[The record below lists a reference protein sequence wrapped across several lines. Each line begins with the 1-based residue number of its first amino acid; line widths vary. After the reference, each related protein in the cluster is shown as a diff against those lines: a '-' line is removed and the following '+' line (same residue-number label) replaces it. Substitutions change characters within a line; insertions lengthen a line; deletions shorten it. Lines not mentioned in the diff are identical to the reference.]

1 MNPRHTR
8 QLLPFAGRLILLPIA
23 LLILS
28 TSLEDLWG
36 QPRVIVGPRGRALVD
51 QSLSTVDLPTD
62 RTMARG
68 IDRAKDRI
76 AEGEYSQAIRFLD
89 EVLAGEQDSFI
100 AIGEAGEHAGLKET
114 ASDMIR
120 DLPPAGHAMYESM
133 FGPVARKRL
142 NDAVAT
148 GNVVELRK
156 VAQQFFYTPAGYE
169 AAMMVAQH
177 EADAGRHLSASL
189 LYDQLLNTP
198 EAAQRL
204 NPQLA
209 ILAARSRLA
218 LGEAKKAGEVMA
230 SASPYDGTAEI
241 AGRQEQ
247 LKSAADNP
255 LSWFEKIVGLP
266 RRTDTTPIDQW
277 LMPRGNAARNGQ
289 SEGGL
294 PHMHVRWEARLLSHP
309 QYETVHHEL
318 WSSLEQRRQAL
329 PTAGTPLAI
338 GNTIIATT
346 AQNVVAVDFRTGKR
360 IWQTQPQRISEF
372 EQLLNATGD
381 MNQFD
386 PTSPLVQAFARRL
399 WDDYLYNSV
408 SSDGQRVFVI
418 RDLKLPE
425 FIDSD
430 PFGMPFRGNEYG
442 EQIFANRLCAYDLA
456 SQGKLVWE
464 IDGAAS
470 AGELVGAYFLGAPV
484 VVDQKLYCLAEIKSA
499 IHLAAIDRQTGKL
512 EWLQQ
517 LAGLQNGI
525 YLDPLRRL
533 QAAMPSYD
541 SGMLVCP
548 TGAGVVIGINLEK
561 LALAWAYQYDT
572 TNNSLNPFQREG
584 GRLAEKQPTQWIESS
599 AILADGKVL
608 LAPPESNWLH
618 CLDLVTGKVLWK
630 HGRGDGIFVA
640 GVEGETVLL
649 VGQQGLTALNLQTG
663 KPVWP
668 VETQLLPSGVMP
680 SGRGFFSK
688 GKYFLPLNTAEVVAI
703 ELASGAI
710 VERTQSRFG
719 TVLGNLVSHEGAILS
734 QNGKFL
740 DCFEQIDVLRDDTE
754 RRLAKNPDDFE
765 ALRIL
770 GELTY
775 NEGRLAKSIELL
787 EKAYELS
794 ADDSRTRE
802 VLGDCLLEALEQ
814 DFAAYHHRLP
824 ELREILA
831 DNASKKLT
839 LLRLETQGMLEL
851 GKPVEAFDVCLEI
864 ARSVGD
870 DQEVIE
876 IASDHQASAANWLR
890 AQIAQIWREADSQ
903 TREKMYAQLATLKQE
918 SPTRDPGLTAF
929 LVGLPGINATVDDEY
944 AKIALELAKENQL
957 LGAQQLL
964 LKYTTAEGPHQ
975 AEAVALCSRM
985 LHERGFSR
993 SALPFDEML
1002 AGKFANVLCLD
1013 GKTGQQCL
1021 ATWHPKAELS
1031 TLEWPY
1037 GKVEIDQPP
1046 QTNPTV
1052 PRGMH
1057 VPLAEIRLEHGD
1069 DILNSSN
1076 LFFCMRIGELL
1087 IRDSYGREVF
1097 HKVLG
1102 EQEKQIFDP
1111 KGIYG
1116 VSRGNLL
1123 ICSIGQQITAINT
1136 LAEKSDPS
1144 AVLWRKST
1152 VRNTGDRF
1160 RFQTQSIYRGER
1172 VGSYRPARFIE
1183 NDRFV
1188 GVLGPLTHDSC
1199 VYQDQRGL
1207 HCVDSLTG
1215 KLRWSRLGT
1224 PNACQLLG
1232 DEEVVIAVP
1241 ESSGPAQ
1248 AYSMYDGRSLG
1259 EVILPRWQEQLMTE
1273 GLNVIAWTRSAKGEH
1288 VLSRRDAL
1296 TGTVDWEKT
1305 FARGSHVDVARNRYI
1320 AVVEP
1325 TGRYH
1330 VFDAVDGQ
1338 SLVEY
1343 QANPLPYLGKIHLF
1357 AGSDHYWIAAEV
1369 NLHTTADRTRL
1380 PFSQLDFVTFNGQL
1394 MAFAAKDGQPLWSRP
1409 AEVRQESLMLSQPVD
1424 SPVIVFA
1431 STHTRQD
1438 ANASRQLVDMLL
1450 LEKSSGRVLFSEE
1463 GLPQSPNHCVTVVNS
1478 ATDEVFVEMINRLVR
1493 LKFTDEPRAP
1503 EPPASFE
1510 ATPSDKEGPKGI
1522 FGILEKFSGM
1532 P

>member
-1 MNPRHTR
+1 
-8 QLLPFAGRLILLPIA
+8 LILLPIA
-23 LLILS
+23 LFFLTAINP
-28 TSLEDLWG
+28 TWG
-36 QPRVIVGPRGRALVD
+36 QPRVIVGPGGRTVID
-51 QSLSTVDLPTD
+51 QSMSTVDLPTD

-76 AEGEYSQAIRFLD
+76 AEGEFSQAIRFLD
-89 EVLAGEQDSFI
+89 EVLSGEQDSFI
-100 AIGEAGEHAGLKET
+100 AVGEAGEHAGLKET

-120 DLPPAGHAMYESM
+120 DLPPAGREMYESL
-133 FGPVARKRL
+133 FGPVARKKL
-142 NDAVAT
+142 NDALMT
-148 GNVVELRK
+148 GNVIELRQ
-156 VAQQFFYTPAGYE
+156 VAQQYFYTPAGYE

-189 LYDQLLNTP
+189 LYDQLLNT
-198 EAAQRL
+198 AAAAERL
-204 NPQLA
+204 SPQLA
-209 ILAARSRLA
+209 LLAARSRLA
-218 LGEAKKAGEVMA
+218 LGETKKAGEVVA
-230 SASPYDGTAEI
+230 SASEYDDTAQI
-241 AGRQEQ
+241 AGRKEQ

-255 LSWFEKIVGLP
+255 LNWFEKIVGLP
-266 RRTDTTPIDQW
+266 RRTDTAPIDQW

-294 PHMHVRWEARLLSHP
+294 PHMRVRWEARLLSHP
-309 QYETVHHEL
+309 QYETVHNEL

-338 GNTIIATT
+338 GDTIIATT

-372 EQLLNATGD
+372 EQLLNAATD

-386 PTSPLVQAFARRL
+386 ATSPLVQAFARRL

-425 FIDSD
+425 FTDPD
-430 PFGMPFRGNEYG
+430 PFGGMAFRGGEYG
-442 EQIFANRLCAYDLA
+442 DQVVANRLCAYDLV

-470 AGELVGAYFLGAPV
+470 EGELAGAYFLGAPV
-484 VVDQKLYCLAEIKSA
+484 IVDQKLYCLAEIKSA
-499 IHLAAIDRQTGKL
+499 IHLAAIDRHTGQL
-512 EWLQQ
+512 DWLQQ

-572 TNNSLNPFQREG
+572 TNNSINQFRREG
-584 GRLAEKQPTQWIESS
+584 GRIVEQHPTQWIESS

-630 HGRGDGIFVA
+630 RGRGDGIFVA
-640 GVEGETVLL
+640 GVEGDSVLI
-649 VGQQGLTALNLQTG
+649 VGQQGLTALNLKTG
-663 KPVWP
+663 KPIWKE
-668 VETQLLPSGVMP
+668 ETHALPTGSMP
-680 SGRGFFSK
+680 SGRGFFSE
-688 GKYFLPLNTAEVVAI
+688 GKYFLPLNTAEVVA
-703 ELASGAI
+703 LDMASGQI

-719 TVLGNLVSHEGAILS
+719 TVLGNLISHEGAILS

-740 DCFEQIDVLRDDTE
+740 DCFDQIDVLRDDTE
-754 RRLAKNPDDFE
+754 MRLAKNPDDFE
-765 ALRIL
+765 ALRTL

-794 ADDSRTRE
+794 SDDPRTRE
-802 VLGDCLLEALEQ
+802 VLGDCLLEAIEQ
-814 DFAAYHHRLP
+814 DFAAYHNRLP

-831 DNASKKLT
+831 DHPSKKLT
-839 LLRLETQGMLEL
+839 LLRLEAQGMLQL
-851 GKPVEAFDVCLEI
+851 NKPVEAFEVCLEI
-864 ARSVGD
+864 ARTAGEA
-870 DQEVIE
+870 QEILE
-876 IASDHQASAANWLR
+876 IAPDHQASAANWLR
-890 AQIAQIWREADSQ
+890 AQIAEIWREADSQ
-903 TREKMYAQLATLKQE
+903 TREKILEQLATLKAEMPAQA
-918 SPTRDPGLTAF
+918 PGLTSF
-929 LVGLPGINATVDDEY
+929 LAGLPGIDTTIDDEY
-944 AKIALELAKENQL
+944 AKIALELAKQNQL

-964 LKYTTAEGPHQ
+964 LDYTSNEGPHQ

-993 SALPFDEML
+993 SAMSFDELL
-1002 AGKFANVLCLD
+1002 AGQFANVPCLD

-1021 ATWHPKAELS
+1021 ATWWPQAEIN
-1031 TLEWPY
+1031 TLQWPY
-1037 GKVEIDQPP
+1037 GKVEVDQPP
-1046 QTNPTV
+1046 QTNPTASS
-1052 PRGMH
+1052 RAR

-1069 DILNSSN
+1069 DVLNSSN
-1076 LFFCMRIGELL
+1076 IFFGIRLGELT

-1097 HKVLG
+1097 RKVLG
-1102 EQEKQIFDP
+1102 EEEKQLFNTH
-1111 KGIYG
+1111 GMYG
-1116 VSRGNLL
+1116 VTRGNLL

-1136 LAEKSDPS
+1136 LAEKSDAS

-1152 VRNTGDRF
+1152 VRPTGDRF
-1160 RFQTQSIYRGER
+1160 RFQTQTVYGGER
-1172 VGSYRPARFIE
+1172 PGSYRPPRFRE
-1183 NDRFV
+1183 SDRFV
-1188 GVLGPLTHDSC
+1188 GVLAPLTRDSC

-1207 HCVDSLTG
+1207 HCVDSMTG
-1215 KLRWSRLGT
+1215 KLRWSRQGT
-1224 PNACQLLG
+1224 PNACQLFG

-1241 ESSGPAQ
+1241 ESTGPAHV
-1248 AYSMYDGRSLG
+1248 YSMLDGRSLG
-1259 EVILPRWQEQLMTE
+1259 EVILPRWQEQLATQ
-1273 GLNVIAWTRSAKGEH
+1273 GLNLIAWTRSDKGEH

-1296 TGTVDWEKT
+1296 TGNVDWEKT

-1330 VFDAVDGQ
+1330 VIDAIDGQ
-1338 SLVEY
+1338 TLVEY
-1343 QANPLPYLGKIHLF
+1343 KTDPIPSLGKIHLF
-1357 AGSDHYWIAAEV
+1357 AGTDHFMIATEV
-1369 NLHTTADRTRL
+1369 NLHTTADRTHM
-1380 PFSQLDFVTFNGQL
+1380 PFNPFDFVNFNGQL
-1394 MAFAAKDGQPLWSRP
+1394 MAFAAEDGKPLWSRP

-1424 SPVIVFA
+1424 SPVITFV
-1431 STHTRQD
+1431 SNHNRQD
-1438 ANASRQLVDMLL
+1438 ANGSRQLVDMLV
-1450 LEKSSGRVLFSEE
+1450 LEKSTGRVLFSEE
-1463 GLPQSPNHCVTVVNS
+1463 GLPQSPNHCVTVANP
-1478 ATDEVFVEMINRLVR
+1478 ATDEVVIEMINRLVR
-1493 LKFTDEPRAP
+1493 LKFTDRPRAP
-1503 EPPASFE
+1503 EPPASYE
-1510 ATPSDKEGPKGI
+1510 AAPSDQEGPKGI
-1522 FGILEKFSGM
+1522 FGILEKFSGV